1 MSISET
7 DMAAG
12 QSPGVLPSLKG
23 WALFL
28 DFDGT
33 LIDIADSPDAVVVP
47 SDLPRLL
54 QALHEQAGGA
64 VGVVTGR
71 SIDTVDDFLAPLT
84 LPVAGIH
91 GAEMRFADG
100 QIRSASENP
109 ALKAIGLDLRAL
121 VDENAGLLLEDK
133 GRALA
138 VHYRQKPELGEMV
151 EAHVRG
157 IIDRMEEGLGEGLD
171 IQPGKMVVEIR
182 PAGINKGRAVE
193 IFLEQAPFAGRRPLV
208 IGDDWTD
215 EAAFRVANKRGG
227 RSIRVGRDERP
238 TEASEKLS
246 DPQAVRDWLARL
258 LAPEVERQAPV
269 NPSS

>member
-1 MSISET
+1 M
-7 DMAAG
+7 DMVAR
-12 QSPGVLPSLKG
+12 QTPVVLPSLKG

-33 LIDIADSPDAVVVP
+33 LIDIADSPDAVIVP
-47 SDLPRLL
+47 PDLPRLL

-71 SIDTVDDFLAPLT
+71 SIDTLDDFLTPLT

-100 QIRSASENP
+100 HIQSASENP
-109 ALKAIGLDLRAL
+109 ALKAIGTDLRAL
-121 VDENAGLLLEDK
+121 VDENPGLLLEDK

-138 VHYRQKPELGEMV
+138 VHYRQKPDLGEMV

-157 IIDRMEEGLGEGLD
+157 LVEKMEDLPGESLE

-193 IFLEQAPFAGRRPLV
+193 IFLAQPPFAGRRPLV

-238 TEASEKLS
+238 TEASEKLP
-246 DPQAVRDWLARL
+246 DPSAVRDWLAQL
-258 LAPEVERQAPV
+258 VAPEAERSP
-269 NPSS
+269 